1 MIAAERPNNR
11 LLVSLPDD
19 AYERIAPHLEQMSL
33 KRGHVLHRPG
43 QDIKDL
49 YFPLDCL
56 ISVTVTMRDGRT
68 AETGVVGRREVVGIN
83 AFMGGRET
91 TQTEYVIQVD
101 GDAVRVPAD
110 PLLEEFN
117 VNAPLRSVLLRY
129 TQAMFA
135 QVTQNAACN
144 GLHNME
150 QRLARW
156 LLEVRD
162 RIGSDQLRLSHEFI
176 SEMLGVRR
184 AGITELSNSF
194 EERGLIAQTRG
205 LTRILNGDG
214 LQLASCECYRVI
226 RDEYDRLLREPGGS
240 ATRAPAVGTP
250 PTASPR
256 KGGLVGKSSRKRPA
270 RNSR

>member
-19 AYERIAPHLEQMSL
+19 AYERIAPHLQHMSL

-43 QDIKDL
+43 QDIRDL

-101 GDAVRVPAD
+101 GDAIRVPAD

-117 VNAPLRSVLLRY
+117 VNAALRRVLLRY

-144 GLHNME
+144 GLHSME

-162 RIGSDQLRLSHEFI
+162 RIGTDELRLSHEFI

-184 AGITELSNSF
+184 AGITELSHSF

-205 LTRILNGDG
+205 LTRIVDGDG
-214 LQLASCECYRVI
+214 LETVSCECYRVI
-226 RDEYDRLLREPGGS
+226 RDEYDRLLGEPGEKK
-240 ATRAPAVGTP
+240 TRAAVVGQPPAALPHRG
-250 PTASPR
+250 A
-256 KGGLVGKSSRKRPA
+256 LVGKSSRKSGER
-270 RNSR
+270 RK

>member
-19 AYERIAPHLEQMSL
+19 AYERIAPHLQQMSL

-43 QDIKDL
+43 QEIRDL

-83 AFMGGRET
+83 AFMGGQET

-101 GDAVRVPAD
+101 GDAVRVAAD

-117 VNAPLRSVLLRY
+117 VNAALRRVLLRY
-129 TQAMFA
+129 VQAMFA

-144 GLHNME
+144 GLHSME

-162 RIGSDQLRLSHEFI
+162 RIDTDELRLSHEFI

-184 AGITELSNSF
+184 AGITELSHSF

-205 LTRILNGDG
+205 LTRIVDGDG
-214 LQLASCECYRVI
+214 LQVVSCECYRVI
-226 RDEYDRLLREPGGS
+226 RDEYDRLLGERGES
-240 ATRAPAVGTP
+240 TTRDAVVGQP
-250 PTASPR
+250 PPASPR
-256 KGGLVGKSSRKRPA
+256 RGTVAAKSSRKSGTRHK
-270 RNSR
+270 